1 MPNLAPNLVPVLAAP
16 TASGKTA
23 VVLGLAQHLPLEVIA
38 ADAMTVYRGLDIGTA
53 KPTVAE
59 RERVPHH
66 LVDVLEPDQP
76 FSVADFV
83 RLAEEAIADVRTRG
97 KLPLVVGGNG
107 FYIRALTRGLP
118 TVPAAD
124 EAVQAGLWERLEQE
138 GLDTLNRE
146 LLRASPKDAE
156 RAQRNPRRVVRAL
169 EILQRTGRPPSAFG
183 LTTPAFSYSKWALL
197 PTMDVLRPRI
207 EQRTRAMFEAGLV
220 DEVKTVL
227 THYPALATARQAIGY
242 KEVAAYL
249 TGEVTL
255 EEAKAAVTLATVQY
269 AKRQRTWFRKEPD
282 TVRREA
288 LASEVLGELRGW
300 LEGLA

>member
-1 MPNLAPNLVPVLAAP
+1 MPTSPSRPVPVLAAP
-16 TASGKTA
+16 TAAGKTA
-23 VVLGLAQHLPLEVIA
+23 AVLELSKDFALEVIA
-38 ADAMTVYRGLDIGTA
+38 ADAMTVYKKLDIGTA
-53 KPTVAE
+53 KPTLEE
-59 RERVPHH
+59 RESVPHH
-66 LVDVLEPDQP
+66 LVDILKPDQP

-83 RLAEEAIADVRTRG
+83 RLAEAAISEVRVRG
-97 KLPLVVGGNG
+97 KLPVVVGGNG

-118 TVPAAD
+118 TVPATD
-124 EAVQAGLWERLEQE
+124 ETVQAELWERLEQE
-138 GLDTLNRE
+138 GLDALNKE
-146 LLRASPKDAE
+146 LERASPRDAE

-169 EILQRTGRPPSAFG
+169 EILQRTGKPPSAFG
-183 LTTPAFSYSKWALL
+183 LTTPAFTYSKLALL

-207 EQRTRAMFEAGLV
+207 EQRTQAMFDAGLI

-227 THYPALATARQAIGY
+227 TDYPALATARQAIGY

-249 TGEVTL
+249 KGDSTL
-255 EEAKAAVTLATVQY
+255 RQARAAVTLATVQY

-288 LASEVLGELRGW
+288 LAGEVLGELREW